1 MMNNHNEILFELSIR
16 QAQKLLEMR
25 LISKDEFNKMMDFLI
40 EKYKPIIPSLLG
52 L

>member
-1 MMNNHNEILFELSIR
+1 MNNHNEILFELSIR

-25 LISKDEFNKMMDFLI
+25 LISKDEFKKLKAFMI